1 MLILGTLRINKKAIM
16 REMDK
21 VVPNLGSKGVFVGR
35 CFVSDTQAYKGIYGP
50 HVVLVKNNEV
60 FDLSEYFSSTAQLI
74 NTPNVV
80 SKLLK
85 LEHLKSLGKLDDI
98 LENSIFS
105 ERKSELP
112 YFVAPNDIQAVKAC
126 GVTFIESLL
135 ERVIEEKA
143 KGDASKASELRTVII
158 DKIGEDLSTVTP
170 GSKNAMLLKKELQN
184 QGLWSQYLEVGI
196 GKDAEIFTKSQ
207 PLSSVGYG
215 AEVGVLED
223 SNWNNPE
230 PEVVLAVSKEGRIVG
245 AALGNDVNLRD
256 YEGRSALLLGEAK
269 DQNGSCAIGPLI
281 RLFDDSFTLDTIK
294 KETINLK
301 ITGVDGF
308 ELIASSPMG
317 KISRAPEKL
326 VAQAIGK
333 NHQYPDGLVLFCGTM
348 FAPTK
353 DRDIPGNGFTHKVG
367 DKVEIFSEHLGTLAN
382 WVNDCDKIAPWEWG
396 ISSFLEFHTKRSLA

>member
-1 MLILGTLRINKKAIM
+1 MLILGALRIKTKAAM
-16 REMDK
+16 EEMEK
-21 VVPNLGSKGVFVGR
+21 VIPNLANKGVYVGR
-35 CFVSDTQAYKGIYGP
+35 CFVSETGAYKGIAGP

-60 FDLSEYFSSTAQLI
+60 FDLSAHFTSTAQLI
-74 NTPNVV
+74 NTSNVV

-85 LEHLKSLGKLDDI
+85 LEQLKSLGKLTDI
-98 LENSIFS
+98 LENSIFGI
-105 ERKSELP
+105 RKSDLP
-112 YFVAPNDIQAVKAC
+112 YFIAPNDIQAVKAC

-158 DKIGEDLSTVTP
+158 DKIGEDLSAVVP
-170 GSKNAMLLKKELQN
+170 GSKNAMLLKEELQN

-215 AEVGVLED
+215 AEIGVLGD

-230 PEVVLAVSKEGRIVG
+230 PEVVLAVSKEGKIIG

-281 RLFDDSFTLDTIK
+281 RLFDDTFTLETIK

-308 ELIASSPMG
+308 ELKASSPMG

-326 VAQAIGK
+326 VKQAIGK

-353 DRDIPGNGFTHKVG
+353 DRNIIGNGFTHKVG
-367 DKVEIFSEHLGTLAN
+367 DKVEIFSENLGTLTN

-396 ISSFLEFHTKRSLA
+396 ISSFLEFHIKRNLA

>member
-1 MLILGTLRINKKAIM
+1 M
-16 REMDK
+16 REIDK
-21 VVPNLGSKGVFVGR
+21 VVPNLGNKGTFIGR
-35 CFVSDTQAYKGIYGP
+35 CFVPEGLAYKGISGP
-50 HVVLVKNNEV
+50 HVVQVKNNEV
-60 FDLSEYFSSTAQLI
+60 FDLSDYFTSTAQLV
-74 NTPNVV
+74 NTPKVV
-80 SKLLK
+80 EKLQNLNR
-85 LEHLKSLGKLDDI
+85 LTSLGKLVDI

-105 ERKSELP
+105 TRKNDLP
-112 YFVAPNDIQAVKAC
+112 YFLAPNDIQAVKAC

-143 KGDASKASELRTVII
+143 KGNASKASELRTVII

-170 GSKNAMLLKKELQN
+170 GSKNAMLLKEELQN

-215 AEVGVLED
+215 SEIGVLGD

-230 PEVVLAVSKEGRIVG
+230 PEVVLAVSKEGHIVG
-245 AALGNDVNLRD
+245 ASLGNDVNLRD

-281 RLFDDSFTLDTIK
+281 RLLDDTFTLDTIK
-294 KETINLK
+294 KETINLR
-301 ITGVDGF
+301 IAGVDGF
-308 ELIASSPMG
+308 ELLASSPMD

-326 VAQAIGK
+326 VAQAIGR

-353 DRDIPGNGFTHKVG
+353 DRGIPGNGFTHKVG
-367 DKVEIFSEHLGTLAN
+367 DKVEIFSEHLGTLTN

-396 ISSFLEFHTKRSLA
+396 IISFLDYHTKRSLA